1 MTDWKKVS
9 GSQAVKPAE
18 FDTTSSPST
27 VYQRKNIERVTF
39 ENDFGGT
46 SDFWQYDERTMSH
59 DEYSKLRAEL
69 LENEVTNLQLALVE
83 LYERTI

>member
-1 MTDWKKVS
+1 MTDWKKVF
-9 GSQAVKPAE
+9 GSQDVKPAE
-18 FDTTSSPST
+18 FDSTSSPST
-27 VYQRKNIERVTF
+27 VYQRKNIERVTIKSV
-39 ENDFGGT
+39 FGD

-83 LYERTI
+83 LYENLI